1 MKLKSI
7 NSKLVA
13 TLAGLAFTAALVP
26 AQAGTVMASEK
37 TYKQPVPEE
46 EVAEPW
52 WSAELSTGYDSE
64 YMFRGVDILNDH
76 GLHWTQLTFSAQGFT
91 IGAWYANGIES
102 DDDFSELD
110 LFGSYTYELG
120 PVAFEVGG
128 IYYRFPE
135 QEGPLTDTYE
145 AYVGASYSP
154 IEWVTASLYYYYDF
168 DLFQAHYLQA
178 KLETSIPVTEAISI
192 DPWVAAAFG
201 DYNNTGSA
209 FVYDHVEGGVAVNVA
224 LNKYVSLSGYGAYAR
239 AGDGTRDIGAT
250 KDDEFW
256 GGASIAFSF

>member
-1 MKLKSI
+1 MILKSF
-7 NSKLVA
+7 NLKMTA
-13 TLAGLAFTAALVP
+13 TALSLAFTAAIAP
-26 AQAGTVMASEK
+26 AFAGTVMTSDK
-37 TYKQPVPEE
+37 SYTPPVPEE
-46 EVAEPW
+46 EVESW
-52 WSAELSTGYDSE
+52 WSAELSTGYDSQ

-76 GLHWTQLTFSAQGFT
+76 GLHWTQLTVSAKGFT

-110 LFGSYTYELG
+110 IFGSYTYDLG
-120 PVAFEVGG
+120 PVALEVGG

-154 IEWVTASLYYYYDF
+154 IKWITASLYYYYDF
-168 DLFQAHYLQA
+168 DLFQAHYVQA
-178 KLETSIPVTEAISI
+178 KLESSIPVTESISI
-192 DPWVAAAFG
+192 DPWVAVAFG
-201 DYNNTGSA
+201 DYNNVGSA

-224 LNKYVSLSGYGAYAR
+224 LNDYVSISGYGAYAR
-239 AGDGTRDIGAT
+239 AGDGTRNIGAT